1 MEAELTFNQR
11 ITALLSLLDAVIKDG
26 RYTVER
32 LNAEALKLVV
42 QDFKEDMAC
51 PRMYGRSQAA
61 IALMQKILAI
71 YPDEL
76 LRILVE
82 GQEKRHAETKE
93 FTETDAA
100 EEIVEATEEG
110 GREGF
115 DACKAIEATRQEG
128 ASVAEDQE
136 GTQGEVS

>member
-11 ITALLSLLDAVIKDG
+11 ITALLSLLDSIIKDG

-76 LRILVE
+76 LR
-82 GQEKRHAETKE
+82 ET
-93 FTETDAA
+93 TESP
-100 EEIVEATEEG
+100 
-110 GREGF
+110 
-115 DACKAIEATRQEG
+115 QL
-128 ASVAEDQE
+128 
-136 GTQGEVS
+136 